1 MIKYYETKGVHN
13 QDLFPAFLAFLNPHS
28 QRDLH
33 SLFLYHV
40 IWDSNQ
46 GQRKIKLLFY
56 NQEKFDL
63 VQTSTDFSCTELI
76 SYFLFLISYFL
87 FGRSRRLMQTG
98 NTSD

>member
-40 IWDSNQ
+40 TWDSNQ

-56 NQEKFDL
+56 NQQKFDL

-76 SYFLFLISYFL
+76 SYLADLD
-87 FGRSRRLMQTG
+87 G
-98 NTSD
+98 